1 MAESLGTRR
10 GRRSSAPRGEHRRC
24 NLKPA
29 TATGPR
35 RSQWPARSSK
45 QPAARYQTRWG
56 RARIGAVRQFSYR
69 TNLPDVISLIAFAVC
84 TVARE
89 RLIPQEEFHFVGV
102 VSTRGASRSQ
112 HKSTNCLRFCE
123 ASLLRTYTS
132 QNKYYRV
139 HVQNKVT
146 SNTRFQFTAIKDSW
160 AHGARGL
167 SPGAISSLPRL

>member
-1 MAESLGTRR
+1 M
-10 GRRSSAPRGEHRRC
+10 
-24 NLKPA
+24 
-29 TATGPR
+29 
-35 RSQWPARSSK
+35 
-45 QPAARYQTRWG
+45 
-56 RARIGAVRQFSYR
+56 
-69 TNLPDVISLIAFAVC
+69 ISLIAFAVC

-89 RLIPQEEFHFVGV
+89 RFIPQEEFHFVGV

-167 SPGAISSLPRL
+167 NPGAISSLPVFFEPGLARAALVDQILASNSDDRFC